1 MAAVGAQPG
10 SLEFSIDHDTTKH
23 VVGKDYQGESIQVPL
38 VTVDSVLQDHRAI
51 MWKVDV
57 EGFEREVLRGGADSL
72 ADSVLQIVLLE
83 GDDQVI
89 AEMMKTAGFSRF
101 SYEPFER
108 SFLACGA
115 RENVSNHLWIR
126 DLVQVQARCQ
136 GSPDYSVLG
145 VKF

>member
-57 EGFEREVLRGGADSL
+57 EGFEREVLRGERIRSL
-72 ADSVLQIVLLE
+72 I
-83 GDDQVI
+83 
-89 AEMMKTAGFSRF
+89 
-101 SYEPFER
+101 R
-108 SFLACGA
+108 SFKLFFWRAT
-115 RENVSNHLWIR
+115 IR
-126 DLVQVQARCQ
+126 SSQ
-136 GSPDYSVLG
+136 
-145 VKF
+145 K